1 MPPGRVSQRQSDR
14 RSATRPV
21 EGARGGGASYER
33 EDRPARQR
41 TAVPQRMYG
50 RPAPSTSAAG
60 GRRSETQQGSAIGSH
75 RGRGRRTAEEDDADV
90 SRDRRND
97 ISAEIDD
104 EDEEGGEDA
113 DEDAD
118 ADADDDDDNATAHA
132 DGDAWKVALMGKP
145 KLKTT
150 ERAKKAAL
158 ALGKDVSQRWVCSGV
173 RSLLE
178 TPPPGTDTL
187 PPTGSQGPRKRPCP
201 LRALCRAS
209 PYACPPR

>member
-1 MPPGRVSQRQSDR
+1 M
-14 RSATRPV
+14 
-21 EGARGGGASYER
+21 
-33 EDRPARQR
+33 
-41 TAVPQRMYG
+41 
-50 RPAPSTSAAG
+50 
-60 GRRSETQQGSAIGSH
+60 
-75 RGRGRRTAEEDDADV
+75 